1 MWIFLNGTEKEVE
14 NQRYTL
20 EEIVKLKYLN
30 SGCWKNFTISI
41 TDKENRPVQIRYGEL
56 VLEEGMKINVDL
68 TIGS

>member
-1 MWIFLNGTEKEVE
+1 MQIFINGTEKEVE

-20 EEIVKLKYLN
+20 EEIVKLKYPN

-41 TDKENRPVQIRYGEL
+41 TDKENKRVQIRYGNL
-56 VLEEGMKINVDL
+56 VMEEGMKINVDL